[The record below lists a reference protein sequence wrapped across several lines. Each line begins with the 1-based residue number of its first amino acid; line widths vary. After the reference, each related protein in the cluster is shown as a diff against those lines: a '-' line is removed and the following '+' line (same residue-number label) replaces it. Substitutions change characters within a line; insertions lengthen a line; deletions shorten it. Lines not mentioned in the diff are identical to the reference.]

1 MNNSDYKPKLI
12 NQEEAKRII
21 EQLAF
26 ENPVDSEHKCF
37 IRYAFILSRLWIKV
51 GDFDLA
57 ASIFKAIVN
66 QANKLDK
73 SFDWINNELG
83 FELVAAEHKGGRG
96 SLLQQRL
103 WEDAGSDEALDLF
116 NERLERFNN
125 FGPNGLPF

>member
-1 MNNSDYKPKLI
+1 MNNSNHNPKLI
-12 NQEEAKRII
+12 NQKEAKRLI

-26 ENPVDSEHKCF
+26 EKPVDSEHRCF
-37 IRYAFILSRLWIKV
+37 TRYAFILSRLWIKV
-51 GDFDLA
+51 GDLDLA
-57 ASIFKAIVN
+57 ASIFMAVVN

-83 FELVAAEHKGGRG
+83 FELVAAEQKGRRG
-96 SLLQQRL
+96 ALLQQRL

-125 FGPNGLPF
+125 FGPNSLPF